1 MAVKR
6 IGNLER
12 VLISECVKDTPDFG
26 KISKLFEM
34 GADINAVNEFGE
46 CTAAIIFEGYCSL
59 YGGAVRSGYFVPSLL
74 ECFFEHGFDVRRHGL
89 KTISELQNCC
99 YDKHVRRAIGMILER
114 RKKIMRND
122 FAVIVLAIK
131 GFMTRNRKTTAPK
144 TDAA

>member
-6 IGNLER
+6 IENLER

-26 KISKLFEM
+26 KITKLFEM

-46 CTAAIIFEGYCSL
+46 CTAAIVFEGYCSL
-59 YGGAVRSGYFVPSLL
+59 YGGALRSGYFVPSLV

-89 KTISELQNCC
+89 RTVSELQNCC
-99 YDKHVRRAIGMILER
+99 YDKYVRRAIAMILEK
-114 RKKIMRND
+114 RKKIMKND

-131 GFMTRNRKTTAPK
+131 SFVTKGKKASAPK
-144 TDAA
+144 TDVA

>member
-6 IGNLER
+6 IGNIER

-26 KISKLFEM
+26 KISKLFDM

-46 CTAAIIFEGYCSL
+46 CTAAIVFEGYCSL
-59 YGGAVRSGYFVPSLL
+59 YGGELRSGYYVPSLL

-99 YDKHVRRAIGMILER
+99 YDKYVRRAIAMILER
-114 RKKIMRND
+114 RRQVAKNNAYAIFARIRN
-122 FAVIVLAIK
+122 ACK
-131 GFMTRNRKTTAPK
+131 GNTKPPITEP
-144 TDAA
+144 